1 MYPCKKIGFPYENQ
15 LKDHTN
21 THTGAKPYLCK
32 FCGQGFAS
40 FGNHRNHEKAH
51 MGIKRNK
58 DKGAAAKQAMAAREQ
73 AERMP
78 PPAHFNEDSSQS
90 AAHLPT
96 QVPHQYFLNKKL
108 PIPSTLHRY

>member
-1 MYPCKKIGFPYENQ
+1 MSP
-15 LKDHTN
+15 KDHVN

-58 DKGAAAKQAMAAREQ
+58 DKGGSRNQEPRRQEPQ
-73 AERMP
+73 GGHQDGRGLP
-78 PPAHFNEDSSQS
+78 PPAHANEDSSQG
-90 AAHLPT
+90 AYGLPT
-96 QVPHQYFLNKKL
+96 QVPYQAFLNKKL
-108 PIPSTLHRY
+108 PIPGIQHRY